1 MTVTVR
7 ASRAVHDEAEQPGRY
22 GGFVRCPYCRE
33 NDDKVVDSRV
43 ADDGGA
49 IRRRR
54 ECLACGRR
62 YTTYERVEEVGL
74 LVREALG

>member
-1 MTVTVR
+1 VT
-7 ASRAVHDEAEQPGRY
+7 A
-22 GGFVRCPYCRE
+22 VRCPFCRE

-43 ADDGGA
+43 GEDGGA

-62 YTTYERVEEVGL
+62 FTT
-74 LVREALG
+74 